1 MITNQ
6 EIASVSQVNRYVKN
20 LLDNDVNLENIW
32 IKGEI
37 SNFKHHYT
45 GHMYFTLKDKDSI
58 IKCVMFKGYNSKL
71 LFKPEN
77 GMKVI
82 IRANVSVYERD
93 GAYQCYIL
101 EMTEYGLGN
110 LHIEFEKLKQ
120 KLLGQGYF
128 DESHKKKIPY
138 LPKEIVVLTS
148 QTGAV
153 IKDIINVL
161 TRRYN
166 NFRLKL
172 LPIPVQGKNA
182 APNIARA
189 IDLANQKKL
198 GDVIILARGGGSL
211 EELWAFNEEVVA
223 NSIYKSEIPIISAIG
238 HETDFT
244 ISDFVADLRAP
255 TPSAAAE
262 LVMPKKVNLTNQIAD
277 INIRMKNAVLNSINL
292 NKNKLQMLNNR
303 AVFKRPL
310 DNINQKRLQ
319 VDEQSKYLKRNI
331 EETLNKRKLLL
342 KALIGK
348 VDVLSPLGVLARG
361 YSVVQ
366 EKDTNKVI
374 SSVSEVKIGEEVVVT
389 VNDGNI
395 YCKVDEIKHNK
406 EV

>member
-6 EIASVSQVNRYVKN
+6 EIASVSQVNRYIKN
-20 LLDNDVNLENIW
+20 LIDNDVNLENIW

-45 GHMYFTLKDKDSI
+45 GHMYFTLKDKDSL

-71 LFKPEN
+71 VFKPEN

-82 IRANVSVYERD
+82 VKANVTVYERD
-93 GAYQCYIL
+93 GLYQCYIL
-101 EMTEYGLGN
+101 DMTEYGLGN
-110 LHIEFEKLKQ
+110 LHIEFERLKQ

-148 QTGAV
+148 KTGAV

-161 TRRYN
+161 TRRYP

-172 LPIPVQGKNA
+172 LPIPVQGKTA
-182 APNIARA
+182 APIIANA
-189 IDLANQKKL
+189 IELANQNSL

-223 NSIYKSEIPIISAIG
+223 DSIYKSEIPIISAIG

-244 ISDFVADLRAP
+244 IADFVADLRAP

-262 LVMPKKVNLTNQIAD
+262 LVMPKKINLINQIED
-277 INIRMKNAVLNSINL
+277 INIRMRNAVLNSVNL
-292 NKNKLQMLNNR
+292 NKNKLQMINNR

-310 DNINQKRLQ
+310 ENVNQKRMQ
-319 VDEQSKYLKRNI
+319 IDELNKYLKKGIN
-331 EETLNKRKLLL
+331 ETLNKRKLIL

-348 VDVLSPLGVLARG
+348 VDALSPLAVLARG
-361 YSVVQ
+361 YGVLQ
-366 EKDTNKVI
+366 EKDTDKVI
-374 SSVSEVKIGEEVVVT
+374 SSVKEVKIGEDVVFT

-395 YCKVDEIKHNK
+395 FCKVEEIKQKK